1 MKQYEVN
8 TDKAKIIQEFCKRYD
23 FNYLVPMYY
32 EASNNGDKGRKGTF
46 YDACQTCKKYAPQR
60 GGFPAR
66 KNTKK
71 QKLREARDRDSYDF

>member
-1 MKQYEVN
+1 M
-8 TDKAKIIQEFCKRYD
+8 AKEREIAC
-23 FNYLVPMYY
+23 MYY
-32 EASNNGDKGRKGTF
+32 AHEGECLKGRKGTF
-46 YDACQTCKKYAPQR
+46 YDACQTCKKYAPQK

>member
-1 MKQYEVN
+1 MAKEREV
-8 TDKAKIIQEFCKRYD
+8 ACI
-23 FNYLVPMYY
+23 YY
-32 EASNNGDKGRKGTF
+32 AHEGECLKGRKGTF
-46 YDACQTCKKYAPQR
+46 YYSCQTCKKYAPQR

>member
-1 MKQYEVN
+1 
-8 TDKAKIIQEFCKRYD
+8 
-23 FNYLVPMYY
+23 MYY
-32 EASNNGDKGRKGTF
+32 VHEGECLKGRKGTF

-60 GGFPAR
+60 GMQPAR